1 MERKQYN
8 GEFKARVAIEAIKG
22 EKTVNELVFTCKNKL
37 NIVNSVLFLIKGVYN
52 GKKSANTLLFRE

>member
-1 MERKQYN
+1 MSRKHYN

>member
-1 MERKQYN
+1 MLEDE
-8 GEFKARVAIEAIKG
+8 GLSEFGLAPNP
-22 EKTVNELVFTCKNKL
+22 TLLVFTCKNKL

>member
-1 MERKQYN
+1 MARKHYN